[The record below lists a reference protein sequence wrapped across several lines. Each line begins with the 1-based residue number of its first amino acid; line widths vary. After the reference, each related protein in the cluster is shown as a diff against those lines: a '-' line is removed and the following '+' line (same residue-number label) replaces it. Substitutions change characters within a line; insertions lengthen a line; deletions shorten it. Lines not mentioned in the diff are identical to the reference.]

1 MILLAALG
9 LLLLTVA
16 EPAAAGAYS
25 QYHSVYGDSLYSNPS
40 YGGGGYGQSSGMLL
54 PPIAWLLQ
62 DYDGAVAACPTLI
75 SLCVA
80 AACGFVVQHVLGRFL
95 PVVRLTVFYPPTL
108 KAGEL
113 WRLWSHVLLHSDLGH
128 LAMNL
133 MHILNSLD
141 LEGVARGSGYPS
153 CYTLGSLHTARVVG
167 ITAAYGALVSSVTC
181 FGAMIEGAS
190 AVCFGL
196 DGALLAACAL
206 QLGAG
211 ADPSL
216 QGFLMMRGVYAVL
229 HMGMDL
235 LRGCSSPQGTIGN
248 AAHVAGFIGGFCY
261 VVLALPALGG
271 RPVPTV
277 GCFPGGRWSSHNQEC
292 LAFFD
297 PKYAMPVDTAR
308 LVAEVVLASGLV
320 LALLNA
326 FVWHR
331 SVHPSADGYS
341 VLVKASH
348 SGGGGALG
356 QTGGDVSDLQA
367 ALARSRETFAAEE
380 RQRRQ

>member
-1 MILLAALG
+1 MVRRRRRTAAATAVMVLAIVG
-9 LLLLTVA
+9 LLLLSEA
-16 EPAAAGAYS
+16 EPAAAGMES
-25 QYHSVYGDSLYSNPS
+25 RYHSAYGDSLYSSPS
-40 YGGGGYGQSSGMLL
+40 YGGGGYGQMQSGMLL

-62 DYDGAVAACPTLI
+62 DYDAAMAACPTLI
-75 SLCVA
+75 SLCIA
-80 AACGFVVQHVLGRFL
+80 AACGFCLQHCLGRFL
-95 PVVRLTVFYPPTL
+95 PIVRLTVFYPPTL
-108 KAGEL
+108 KAGEF

-128 LAMNL
+128 LTMNL
-133 MHILNSLD
+133 LHILNSLD
-141 LEGVARGSGYPS
+141 LEGVARGSGYPGS
-153 CYTLGSLHTARVVG
+153 YTLGSVQTARVVCL
-167 ITAAYGALVSSVTC
+167 TAAYGALVSSITC

-211 ADPSL
+211 ANPSL
-216 QGFLMMRGVYAVL
+216 QGFLMMRGVYAAL

-277 GCFPGGRWSSHNQEC
+277 GCYAGGSRRGSYEEC
-292 LAFFD
+292 LAFFS
-297 PKYAMPVDTAR
+297 PTYAMPVPDAQRIAAT
-308 LVAEVVLASGLV
+308 VLASGAG

-326 FVWHR
+326 FLWHR

-341 VLVKASH
+341 VLVKVPH
-348 SGGGGALG
+348 SGGGGRAG
-356 QTGGDVSDLQA
+356 S
-367 ALARSRETFAAEE
+367 
-380 RQRRQ
+380 